1 MDFWT
6 YSCINCLRTIPEQES
21 LYRRYRD
28 QGLTVVGV
36 HTPEFRFEADA
47 GNVGRAVRD
56 LGITYPVVLDP
67 RFATWDAFGT
77 RYWPTTYLIDRRGHV
92 RDLHVGEGD
101 EARTEAI
108 IRRLLAVPGDSPAA
122 PRRAIA
128 PPGPHAVR
136 TPETYVGALR
146 VQRLTPD
153 QTLAPGASARYA
165 APARLAPDQLAFD
178 GGWLVGD
185 EAAQAED
192 GAALELRFRAA
203 GVYLV
208 LDGDGRRRVG
218 RVLLDGR
225 PPTADAGRGGR
236 GSRRAARGGGP
247 PPLPAAPAPP
257 RPLRADAHRA
267 GAGDPRLRLHL
278 RLRRSLGTRA
288 SAVSQKATT
297 SATQASRSSGWHAS
311 TTWCT

>member
-1 MDFWT
+1 MVLVDFWT

-28 QGLTVVGV
+28 RGLTVVGV

-67 RFATWDAFGT
+67 G
-77 RYWPTTYLIDRRGHV
+77 L
-92 RDLHVGEGD
+92 RDLGRVRHPVLAHDLPHRPARPRARPPRGRGRRRPHRGD
-101 EARTEAI
+101 H
-108 IRRLLAVPGDSPAA
+108 PPAA
-122 PRRAIA
+122 GRAGRERRRAAGRAGDAARLPRRCS
-128 PPGPHAVR
+128 

-146 VQRLTPD
+146 IRRLTPG
-153 QTLAPGASARYA
+153 QTLIPGASARYA
-165 APARLAPDQLAFD
+165 APARLARDHIAFD
-178 GGWLVGD
+178 GGWLVAD

-192 GAALELRFRAA
+192 GAALELGFRAK

-225 PPTADAGRGGR
+225 PPAAGTAGAGRR
-236 GSRRAARGGGP
+236 RRRAPGRRGP
-247 PPLPAAPAPP
+247 PPLPPAAGCRARGPGRIRVELPP
-257 RPLRADAHRA
+257 
-267 GAGDPRLRLHL
+267 
-278 RLRRSLGTRA
+278 GTRA
-288 SAVSQKATT
+288 YAFTF
-297 SATQASRSSGWHAS
+297 G
-311 TTWCT
+311 